1 MQIWKRGSF
10 LWKINLFP
18 GILIGAVIGGA
29 ISLADKSTRQALVQS
44 VKDAKNGNRTRKPS
58 KVSKIKDEVLYW
70 KDVVEEI
77 RRNNP
82 ELERSL
88 KDAKETFVNRK
99 INAKMILFL

>member
-1 MQIWKRGSF
+1 M
-10 LWKINLFP
+10 
-18 GILIGAVIGGA
+18 
-29 ISLADKSTRQALVQS
+29 T
-44 VKDAKNGNRTRKPS
+44 KNGNRTRKPS

-99 INAKMILFL
+99 NQR

>member
-1 MQIWKRGSF
+1 MENKF
-10 LWKINLFP
+10 VP
-18 GILIGAVIGGA
+18 GILIGAVIGRA

-99 INAKMILFL
+99 NQR